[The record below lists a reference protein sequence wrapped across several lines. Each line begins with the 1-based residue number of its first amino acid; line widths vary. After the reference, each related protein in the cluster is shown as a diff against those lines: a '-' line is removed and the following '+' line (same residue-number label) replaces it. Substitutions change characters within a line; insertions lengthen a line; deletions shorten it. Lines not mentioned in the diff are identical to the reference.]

1 MFESYF
7 GLRSAPFQLSPDP
20 AFYYESR
27 EHAAALAYLKF
38 GVYQREG
45 FIVITGEIGAGKT
58 TLVRT
63 LLQSLDPAEICAA
76 QVVNTQLDSTDLL
89 RAICTAYGIAPQG
102 DSKAQMISTLEAFFT
117 AVAAGGRRA
126 LLVIDEAQ
134 NLGLKEV
141 EELRM
146 LSNFQ
151 LGSHALLQSFLVGQ
165 PELRHML
172 RASTMEQLRQRVIA
186 SCHLGPLSEPETRAY
201 IEHRLRQVGW
211 KDDPHFAPETFGRI
225 HEVTS
230 GIPRRINLLCNR
242 LLLATFLAGRHEI
255 TQQDVS
261 QISQDLHA
269 ELGVTGLKPAGVPA
283 G

>member
-1 MFESYF
+1 MFEPYF
-7 GLRSAPFQLSPDP
+7 GLRAAPFQLSPDP
-20 AFYYESR
+20 SFYYDSR

-38 GVYQREG
+38 GIYQREG

-63 LLQSLDPAEICAA
+63 LLQSLNPAEICAA
-76 QVVNTQLDSTDLL
+76 QVVSTQLDSADLL

-134 NLGLKEV
+134 NLGMKEV

-151 LGSHALLQSFLVGQ
+151 LGSHALVQSFLVGQ
-165 PELRHML
+165 PEPPGPAQ
-172 RASTMEQLRQRVIA
+172 RARDPGL
-186 SCHLGPLSEPETRAY
+186 HRA
-201 IEHRLRQVGW
+201 
-211 KDDPHFAPETFGRI
+211 PAAPG
-225 HEVTS
+225 
-230 GIPRRINLLCNR
+230 G
-242 LLLATFLAGRHEI
+242 LAGQPALCARGFRPHPRVHRRHPAPH
-255 TQQDVS
+255 QSAVQPAAAGHFPGRAARD
-261 QISQDLHA
+261 QRAGRGPDL
-269 ELGVTGLKPAGVPA
+269 P
-283 G
+283 